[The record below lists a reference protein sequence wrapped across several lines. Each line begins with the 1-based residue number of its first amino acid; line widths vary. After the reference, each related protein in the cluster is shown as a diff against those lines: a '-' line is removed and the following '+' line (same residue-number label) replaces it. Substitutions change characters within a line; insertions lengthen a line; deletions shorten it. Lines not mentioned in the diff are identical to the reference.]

1 MTENIA
7 ETLQELTLTIMKTVQ
22 EGVSKGEFQPE
33 KELAFRWKL
42 QNFRYTDAGITQSQA
57 RGDYFTKESWFR
69 ASLKVLERI
78 KQTNSYSNSHEQLRK
93 TFGDD
98 VKFTSGLETFADQVI
113 HSCFY
118 EPLTK
123 DARINSLI
131 ANFLKDL
138 RREPVKY
145 GAEVELDGIVL
156 RPETIE
162 LDFGITLRQPKIED
176 LEKEM
181 PAYVPMAP
189 NFLLPNPSAY
199 LTIEF
204 LGRAAREVQI
214 KVERAITTL
223 RLFRVGSVKYSSY
236 RMYSDSVTD
245 MMARGTLRSHN
256 EEPALDKYV
265 VTVEEATKLRKF
277 WHAIADYLP
286 PALFEFDQTKADH
299 LTIAYTRYSDGLLQN
314 GVIERRIANAMMGME
329 SLYLKRGETQ
339 ELAYRLGVRVG
350 KLLCMLG
357 FDHHEVKRNL
367 SDAYRIRSLF
377 AHGSQLSYKE
387 KRKLELKYKT
397 LKNLLVTVLDYL
409 RISIIVAI
417 LLKKGKDELI
427 DILDDSLIDNQ
438 KEDQLRSLLSST
450 KGVIG

>member
-1 MTENIA
+1 MTENIT

-22 EGVSKGEFQPE
+22 EGVSKGEFPPE
-33 KELAFRWKL
+33 NELAFRWKIE
-42 QNFRYTDAGITQSQA
+42 NFQYTDTGIRTSQA
-57 RGDYFTKESWFR
+57 RGDYLTKQSWIR
-69 ASLKVLERI
+69 ASLRVLERT
-78 KQTNSYSNSHEQLRK
+78 KQTNSYSNCYEQLCK

-98 VKFTSGLETFADQVI
+98 AKCTRDLETFAKRVI
-113 HSCFY
+113 RSCFY
-118 EPLTK
+118 ESLTN
-123 DARINSLI
+123 DARIKSLM
-131 ANFLKDL
+131 ANFLRDL
-138 RREPVKY
+138 RGEPVKY
-145 GAEVELDGIVL
+145 GADVELDGIVL

-176 LEKEM
+176 LEKET
-181 PAYVPMAP
+181 PVFFPMAP
-189 NFLLPNPSAY
+189 DFFPPNPSAY
-199 LTIEF
+199 LSIEF

-236 RMYSDSVTD
+236 RIYSDSVTD
-245 MMARGTLRSHN
+245 MMAGGTVTAGSRD
-256 EEPALDKYV
+256 PALDKYV
-265 VTVEEATKLRKF
+265 VAVEDATRLRKF
-277 WHAIADYLP
+277 WQTIGEYLP

-314 GVIERRIANAMMGME
+314 GVIERRIANAIMGME
-329 SLYLKRGETQ
+329 SLYLKRSETQ

-350 KLLCMLG
+350 KLLRMLG

-387 KRKLELKYKT
+387 KRKLELKYKD

-409 RISIIVAI
+409 RISITVAI
-417 LLKKGKDELI
+417 VLKRGKDELI
-427 DILDDSLIDNQ
+427 DMLDDSLIDNQ

-450 KGVIG
+450 KDVIG